1 MRIEDII
8 RITDGLL
15 QNFPSVDQIES
26 IKTDSDKIQR
36 GDLFLD
42 IDNSLENQKIAV
54 ENGAF
59 AVLSED
65 ISNISD
71 EEIAWIEVDSLRLAC
86 VKLARYEFSKK
97 NGKILF
103 IDDISQEI
111 IQKITKNLE
120 FTKLFSNV
128 SKTLIAIIASGEN
141 MKFTCSD
148 ERLAFSLDPYCHKI
162 DCRYS
167 LEVFDKK
174 SPFYTSF
181 ICNDKF
187 FHDIKIPNIFVN
199 KLCSIITYL
208 EGNNIEFNVQ
218 KLQLHRHFSPV
229 FINHGLRKKEFG
241 QGEKVII
248 FESNKENLDLEIG
261 HLSNFSDNFIIC
273 IPKIYKNYFLHH
285 KNIFLLSSN
294 DEIEDLAK
302 KEYRYILIFGKKD
315 NYEKIFKMKKEDN
328 RSLFN
333 VISTK

>member
-26 IKTDSDKIQR
+26 LKTDPNKIKR

-42 IDNSLENQKIAV
+42 VNNSLQNQKKAV

-59 AVLSED
+59 AILSEE
-65 ISNISD
+65 ISQIID

-103 IDDISQEI
+103 LDDISQEI
-111 IQKITKNLE
+111 IQKMTKNLE

-128 SKTLIAIIASGEN
+128 YKTLTIIMASGEN

-162 DCRYS
+162 DSRYT
-167 LEVFDKK
+167 LEIFETK
-174 SPFYTSF
+174 SPFYVSF
-181 ICNDKF
+181 ICNNKF
-187 FHDIKIPNIFVN
+187 FHDIRIPNIFVN
-199 KLCSIITYL
+199 RLCAIITYF
-208 EGNNIEFNVQ
+208 EDKNIEYNIQ
-218 KLQLHRHFSPV
+218 KLHLDKHFSPV
-229 FINHGLRKKEFG
+229 FVNYRLNKKEFG

-248 FESNKENLDLEIG
+248 FEDNKENLDLEIN
-261 HLSNFSDNFIIC
+261 HLSSFSDNFIIC
-273 IPKIYKNYFLHH
+273 IPKIYKNYFSHH
-285 KNIFLLSSN
+285 KNVFLLSYN
-294 DEIEDLAK
+294 EEIKNLAK
-302 KEYRYILIFGKKD
+302 KEYRYILVFGKKD
-315 NYEKIFKMKKEDN
+315 DYENIFKIKKEEY
-328 RSLFN
+328 RSLFQ
-333 VISTK
+333 

>member
-8 RITDGLL
+8 RITDGLA

-26 IKTDSDKIQR
+26 IKIDPDKVQR

-42 IDNSLENQKIAV
+42 IDNSLQNQKRAV

-59 AVLSED
+59 AVLSEE
-65 ISNISD
+65 ISKITD

-103 IDDISQEI
+103 VDDISQEI

-128 SKTLIAIIASGEN
+128 FKTLITIIATGEN

-148 ERLAFSLDPYCHKI
+148 ERLAFSLDPFCDKI

-167 LEVFDKK
+167 LEIFEVK
-174 SPFYTSF
+174 SPFYVSF
-181 ICNDKF
+181 ICNDRF

-199 KLCSIITYL
+199 RLCSIITYF
-208 EGNNIEFNVQ
+208 EDKNIEFDVH
-218 KLQLHRHFSPV
+218 KLHLDCHFSPV
-229 FINHGLRKKEFG
+229 FVNHGLKKKEFG

-248 FESNKENLDLEIG
+248 FESNKENLDSEIN

-273 IPKIYKNYFLHH
+273 TPKIYKNYFLHH
-285 KNIFLLSSN
+285 KNVFLLN
-294 DEIEDLAK
+294 CDDEMKDLAK

-315 NYEKIFKMKKEDN
+315 NYEKIFKTKKEDY
-328 RSLFN
+328 RSLF
-333 VISTK
+333 